1 MRNVALF
8 CSLETAPLVTPWL
21 LQSPSQPFF
30 RMPRNATMRPKNLMV
45 FLCVTWAVAFT
56 SACCREKQMDSLFT
70 NVKRWCFDS
79 ILQLWIH
86 TGFHR
91 FTEIGHTFHV
101 KYIFKNKNTFQVEV
115 WPSQLNDSETQERGL
130 KRVKTQII
138 SQGSHVPSLV
148 NN

>member
-1 MRNVALF
+1 
-8 CSLETAPLVTPWL
+8 
-21 LQSPSQPFF
+21 
-30 RMPRNATMRPKNLMV
+30 MRPKNLIV

-79 ILQLWIH
+79 LLQVRIH

-101 KYIFKNKNTFQVEV
+101 KYILKNKNTFQVEI
-115 WPSQLNDSETQERGL
+115 WPISQLNDSETQERGL
-130 KRVKTQII
+130 KRVKIQII
-138 SQGSHVPSLV
+138 S
-148 NN
+148 

>member
-1 MRNVALF
+1 MIIHLMRRFNVLEFIKELF
-8 CSLETAPLVTPWL
+8 CDFIYESKSYNVLNFSRPE
-21 LQSPSQPFF
+21 
-30 RMPRNATMRPKNLMV
+30 TMRPKNLIV

-79 ILQLWIH
+79 ILQVRIH

-101 KYIFKNKNTFQVEV
+101 KYIFENKTL
-115 WPSQLNDSETQERGL
+115 SKL
-130 KRVKTQII
+130 KSGQY
-138 SQGSHVPSLV
+138 P
-148 NN
+148 N